1 MSLPI
6 VAIVGR
12 PNVGKSTLFNRLAG
26 RRISIVDD
34 KPGVTRDR
42 LSTVCQ
48 MEDVFVELV
57 DTGGFGI
64 EELDSL
70 SEHIEKQI
78 SYAIE
83 QADVILFIVDA
94 QAGITAIDKQLADRL
109 RQIED
114 KPILLIANK
123 ADNRQAE
130 YLSAEFNA
138 LGLGEPLPVSALH
151 GRGKSEL
158 IEKVFQLLPKKPTD
172 HIEPAMKL
180 AIVGARNVGKS
191 TFINTLA
198 GEQRVIVSEIA
209 GTTRDAVDV
218 KFNIDGQEFLAIDTA
233 GVKKKSKI
241 KNDIEYYSMNRAEK
255 SIRRADVILLMID
268 ATLPV
273 GQVTKK
279 LAGYICENYKP
290 CVIVI
295 NKWDLAKDKA
305 DIEDYQ
311 KYLEK
316 TLPGLN
322 FAPISLTCAKDGT
335 NIRATIRLA
344 KSLYEQANIR
354 LSTSQLNKAIEQIRK
369 LKPPSSTKA
378 KGQPKFYYATQIA
391 VCPPTIVIFVNNV
404 EAFDQN
410 YQRFIINRMREI
422 LPFQEIPLKLI
433 IRQHHGNDND

>member
-1 MSLPI
+1 MSLPV

-42 LSTVCQ
+42 LSTICQ
-48 MEDVFVELV
+48 MEDSFVELV
-57 DTGGFGI
+57 DTGGFGVD
-64 EELDSL
+64 ELDTL
-70 SEHIEKQI
+70 SEHVEKQI
-78 SYAIE
+78 KYAIE
-83 QADVILFIVDA
+83 QANVILFVVDA
-94 QAGITAIDKQLADRL
+94 QAGITAIDKKLADML
-109 RQIED
+109 RKIND
-114 KPILLIANK
+114 KPIILIANK
-123 ADNRQAE
+123 ADNQNLE

-138 LGLGEPLPVSALH
+138 LGLGQPIPISALH
-151 GRGKSEL
+151 GRGKSDL
-158 IEKVFQLLPKKPTD
+158 IEKIDNVLPEKVNQ
-172 HIEPAMKL
+172 PAVPEMKL

-191 TFINTLA
+191 TFINALA
-198 GEQRVIVSEIA
+198 GQERVIVSELA

-218 KFNIDGQEFLAIDTA
+218 RFNIDGQEFLAIDTA

-255 SIRRADVILLMID
+255 SIRRADVVLLIID
-268 ATLPV
+268 ASVPV

-279 LAGYICENYKP
+279 LAGYITENYKP

-305 DIEDYQ
+305 DINDYQ

-316 TLPGLN
+316 TLPSLN
-322 FAPISLTCAKDGT
+322 YAPISLTSAASGT
-335 NIRATIRLA
+335 NVKQTIKLAQSLFEQSKVRLT
-344 KSLYEQANIR
+344 
-354 LSTSQLNKAIEQIRK
+354 TSQLNKAIEQIRMI
-369 LKPPSSTKA
+369 KPPSSTRA
-378 KGQPKFYYATQIA
+378 KGHPKFYYATQIDIS
-391 VCPPTIVIFVNNV
+391 PPTIVLFVNDT

-422 LPFQEIPLKLI
+422 LPFQEIPIRLI
-433 IRQHHGNDND
+433 IREHRKS

>member
-42 LSTVCQ
+42 LSTICQ
-48 MEDVFVELV
+48 MEDCFVELV

-64 EELDSL
+64 EELDTL
-70 SEHIEKQI
+70 SEHVEKQI
-78 SYAIE
+78 RYAIE

-94 QAGITAIDKQLADRL
+94 QAGITPIDKQLADML
-109 RQIED
+109 RKTEN
-114 KPILLIANK
+114 KRILLIANK
-123 ADNRQAE
+123 ADNRELE
-130 YLSAEFNA
+130 YISSEFNA
-138 LGLGEPLPVSALH
+138 LGLGEPIAISALH

-158 IEKVFQLLPKKPTD
+158 IEEITENLSQKVT
-172 HIEPAMKL
+172 EPISPEMKL

-191 TFINTLA
+191 TFINALA
-198 GEQRVIVSEIA
+198 GQERVIVSELA
-209 GTTRDAVDV
+209 GTTRDSIDV
-218 KFNIDGQEFLAIDTA
+218 RFNIDGREFLAIDTA

-241 KNDIEYYSMNRAEK
+241 RNDIEYYSMNRAEK
-255 SIRRADVILLMID
+255 SIRRADVVLLMID
-268 ATLPV
+268 SAVPV

-279 LAGYICENYKP
+279 LAGYISENYKP

-295 NKWDLAKDKA
+295 NKWDLAKEKA
-305 DIEDYQ
+305 DINDYQ

-322 FAPISLTCAKDGT
+322 YAPISLTSASKGT
-335 NIRATIRLA
+335 NIKQTIKVA
-344 KSLYEQANIR
+344 YSLFEQAQIR
-354 LSTSQLNKAIEQIRK
+354 LSTSQLNKAIEQIRMI
-369 LKPPSSTKA
+369 KPPSSTRA
-378 KGQPKFYYATQIA
+378 KGQPKFYYATQIDI
-391 VCPPTIVIFVNNV
+391 CPPTIVLFVNDA

-410 YQRFIINRMREI
+410 YQRFIVNRMREI
-422 LPFQEIPLKLI
+422 LPFHEIPIKLL
-433 IRQHHGNDND
+433 IREHHRES